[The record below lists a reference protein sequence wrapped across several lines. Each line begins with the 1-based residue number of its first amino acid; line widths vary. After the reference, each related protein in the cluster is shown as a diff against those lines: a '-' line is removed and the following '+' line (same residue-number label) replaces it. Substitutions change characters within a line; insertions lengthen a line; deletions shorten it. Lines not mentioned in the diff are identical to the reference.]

1 MKKTAIIIGTVI
13 TFFVVAVWVS
23 AQGTIGYPVTADPV
37 TRVLTSPTNFFDKNS
52 NKIAS
57 ALNIT
62 QYAQRSLFDANL
74 DGVVDNSAALGGQ
87 GIGYF
92 LNRSN
97 QSGTISRS
105 VISDFAHGSLHG
117 PGGTDALPWTSIHGI
132 GATTNRPAASST
144 NAGFIYLNTTTGG
157 LQRSDGTNWVDFLIS
172 SGSGVNTNGAG
183 EDYIV
188 IFKNGALRTTNAPT
202 FGSITVTGDM
212 TINGNLVIGTAI
224 PTSALA
230 PEILT
235 ETEAN
240 DLFQPLNARLSQLAT
255 LSGVPGD
262 IFYLNSSTQLVRLP
276 IGTDGQFLK
285 VSSSFPAWVT
295 SSGSGTNDF
304 QPLSARLTQLAD
316 LTGSPGDIFY
326 LNASNVLVRLPIG
339 TNGQL
344 LQVASTAPAWITPT
358 NVTSANNFQPL
369 STRLTQIADLAGAPG
384 DIFYFNGST
393 QFVKLPA
400 GSEGQFLKF
409 VSGYPAW
416 VTDSAG
422 TFAYDIDF
430 RFSITNTDTTLIPI
444 YTNTIPDGQTKRFE
458 INIVQSGATN
468 GGGASYTLVTR
479 ASNRGGTLMVTN
491 AVVAPLYS
499 DTNVTGFF
507 TNSGSNVVLMVRG
520 PVYQPQNGLAQGRI
534 GVVTNAGT
542 FAGGGGGSALTNGVV
557 AHWEMS
563 QTGST
568 SEPDVMGDND
578 LTVSAGDTIPTRNNG
593 VLFGRDFVDGE
604 DDHLTIADNDEIS
617 FSPTGSF
624 TLLAWVNFDS
634 VGVTRPIINKSN
646 EVSLLLQNTDS
657 TIRWTVANATTNK
670 QVTGPVAVAG
680 TNYLLAAS
688 YNYTNGLVELLVI
701 SALGTNSY
709 SASFTNGSQNGTSG
723 FFIGTSAS
731 STALNMDGIIDEV
744 TVIKRYVPTNDII
757 TKLWNGGSPV
767 AWPWTGL

>member
-13 TFFVVAVWVS
+13 TFLVVAVWVS

-37 TRVLTSPTNFFDKNS
+37 TRVLTSPTNFFDNNS

-97 QSGTISRS
+97 HSGTIQKST
-105 VISDFAHGSLHG
+105 ISDFAHGGTHG
-117 PGGTDALPWTSIHGI
+117 PAGSDPLPWHAIHGL
-132 GATTNRPAASST
+132 GSTASRPAATST
-144 NAGFIYLNTTTGG
+144 NAGFLYLNTTTGG
-157 LQRSDGTNWVDFLIS
+157 LQRSDGTNWIDFSIS
-172 SGSGVNTNGAG
+172 SGSGVNTNNAG
-183 EDYIV
+183 EGYIV
-188 IFKNGALRTTNAPT
+188 IYSGGILRTTNAPT
-202 FGSITVTGDM
+202 FGSMTVTGDVNI
-212 TINGNLVIGTAI
+212 TGNLVLGTVIPLSAI
-224 PTSALA
+224 ASEALSQA
-230 PEILT
+230 
-235 ETEAN
+235 EAD
-240 DLFQPLNARLSQLAT
+240 DLYQPLNARLSQLSA

-276 IGTDGQFLK
+276 IGSEGQVIKAL
-285 VSSSFPAWVT
+285 SGFPAWGNE
-295 SSGSGTNDF
+295 SAGSGSNFISAVTAAFQVNGGT
-304 QPLSARLTQLAD
+304 LSLSNTPV
-316 LTGSPGDIFY
+316 TPGSY
-326 LNASNVLVRLPIG
+326 S
-339 TNGQL
+339 
-344 LQVASTAPAWITPT
+344 
-358 NVTSANNFQPL
+358 SANITVGPDGRV
-369 STRLTQIADLAGAPG
+369 TAAA
-384 DIFYFNGST
+384 NGS
-393 QFVKLPA
+393 
-400 GSEGQFLKF
+400 S
-409 VSGYPAW
+409 
-416 VTDSAG
+416 SAM
-422 TFAYDIDF
+422 TYDVDF
-430 RFSITNTDTTLIPI
+430 RYSITNTDTTPIAI
-444 YTNTIPDGQTKRFE
+444 YTNAIPDGQTKRFKVD
-458 INIVQSGATN
+458 IVQSGATN

-491 AVVAPLYS
+491 SIVAPLYS

-507 TNSGSNVVLMVRG
+507 TNVGTNAVLMVRG
-520 PVYQPQNGLAQGRI
+520 PVYQPQNGLAQGTI
-534 GVVTNAGT
+534 GVVTNAG
-542 FAGGGGGSALTNGVV
+542 AYAGGGGGGGSALTNGVV
-557 AHWEMS
+557 AHYEMS

-568 SEPDVMGDND
+568 SEPDVMGAND

-604 DDHLTIADNDEIS
+604 DDHLTIADNDEVS

-624 TLLAWVNFDS
+624 TLLAWVNFDT

-688 YNYTNGLVELLVI
+688 YDYTNGLVELLVI

-723 FFIGTSAS
+723 FYIGTSAS
-731 STALNMDGIIDEV
+731 STSLNMDGIIDEV
-744 TVIKRYVPTNDII
+744 TIIKRYVPTNDII